1 MARDFNNFQ
10 GDLDARSVQT
20 LNDTRYRTGAYRV
33 DYVRRQAPVPGMPWR
48 AVGATQNGFFM
59 ESFLDELAQAAGKDP
74 VALRRELL
82 AHDPRALRVVNTAAE
97 KAGWGT
103 PLPAGRARGFAFVES
118 YGSLC
123 AQVAEVSMENGRPR
137 VHRVVVALDCGSQVL
152 PDGIRSQVEGGVI
165 QGISTAMGEKLEIAA
180 GRVRNANFDGYNLL
194 RTDEAPTLIETH
206 VIESG
211 ERMGGVGEPPVP
223 PATPALVNAVSALL
237 GRRIRKL
244 PLADQLA

>member
-10 GDLDARSVQT
+10 GELDASSVQT

-33 DYVRRQAPVPGMPWR
+33 DYVRRQAPVPSMPWR

-74 VALRRELL
+74 VELRRELL

-97 KAGWGT
+97 RAGWGT

-137 VHRVVVALDCGSQVL
+137 VHRVVVALDLGQQVL
-152 PDGIRSQVEGGVI
+152 PDGVRSQVEGGVI
-165 QGISTAMGEKLEIAA
+165 QGISTAMGEKLEIAQ
-180 GRVRNANFDGYNLL
+180 GRVQNANFDGYHVL
-194 RTDEAPTLIETH
+194 RIDDAPTVIETH

-223 PATPALVNAVSALL
+223 PITPALVNAVSALV

-244 PLADQLA
+244 PLTDALA